1 MLQEYMCI
9 ISLGIFCKYCQK
21 DQFILSLF
29 IRPDK
34 KAKIC
39 LMALQT
45 NLLMSEIWL
54 VLLNY
59 CLAMVAD
66 MISFTVDEL
75 VTTAQ
80 IKPLL

>member
-1 MLQEYMCI
+1 MFM
-9 ISLGIFCKYCQK
+9 
-21 DQFILSLF
+21 LSLF

-66 MISFTVDEL
+66 MILFTVDER
-75 VTTAQ
+75 VTTTQ
-80 IKPLL
+80 IIPLL